1 MRGVASK
8 SQGQICA
15 ARSWLCLV
23 VPAVLTLIV
32 VGPCVT
38 SQAGQMRDI
47 DIDLFAP
54 YRNYG
59 YSYWRDAVPS
69 PDAYVPVAVV
79 DGEALGCGRLR
90 APQDLFVLDNKW
102 IYILDSGNNRVII
115 ANRSWEIESIT
126 EEFPNPETNEADHFS
141 GPRGLFVTR
150 FGELYVADTENSRI
164 VHFSP
169 SGEVARIIGPPE
181 MEAEGVIP
189 EGFVYRPEKLAVDPA
204 GRICVVVADE
214 YEGLLEID
222 PDGSVRGFTGAPR
235 VTPNPLDYLWQRLAT
250 REQRERLSLFLP
262 TRYTNID
269 MDERGFKYV
278 TAAEPA
284 SQPIKRL
291 NGSGQ
296 DVLRRTGFWAPQGDI
311 RYPDWWAT
319 WSRGGVS
326 ALVDIATQEHE
337 MYSVLDSRRGRVF
350 TYDRNGNLLM
360 IFGGKSDQ
368 KGASVDA
375 VALDTV
381 NEQVLV
387 LDRELG
393 RITVYEPTE
402 YARMIVTAIALYNIG
417 DYERAT
423 DVWHGV
429 IELNANYDL
438 AHSSIG
444 WSLLQQEEYRRAMDY
459 FRLGNDRLGYSKALG
474 FYRKEVVDAHFGRAL
489 LVLISVVAA
498 IRATAWLIR
507 RRRFSRAVRA
517 SETAS
522 SAGLR
527 EPPVVVGMLRSVFDA
542 LRYSLHLVVRPFLG
556 FWELKHVGKGNLPAA
571 MVLLALVSATFVFVR
586 QYTGFPF
593 NTRDP
598 NRLNILIEVSS
609 VVVPFLLWCGVNW
622 ALTTLMEGK
631 GTFREIVIA
640 SSYALTP
647 IILVLVPAT
656 VLSNCITVQ
665 EGSFYYGLTTIG
677 VGWAVLLLFIGMMV
691 THEYYDA
698 FKAVATSVLTVAGI
712 VFVLF
717 IGMAFFSLVD
727 QFVVFVDTIYKEIAF
742 RL

>member
-1 MRGVASK
+1 MRVLTGK
-8 SQGQICA
+8 SDRQLCV

-32 VGPCVT
+32 VGSCAT
-38 SQAGQMRDI
+38 SEAGQI
-47 DIDLFAP
+47 PGEDIDLFAP
-54 YRNYG
+54 YRSYG
-59 YSYWRDAVPS
+59 YNYWRDAVPS
-69 PDAYVPVAVV
+69 PDAYVPLAVV
-79 DGEALGCGRLR
+79 DGEALGSGRLR
-90 APQDLFVLDNKW
+90 TPQDLFVLDNEW
-102 IYILDSGNNRVII
+102 IYILDSGNNRVVI
-115 ANRSWEIESIT
+115 ADRHWKIESII
-126 EEFPNPETNEADHFS
+126 EGFQNPETGEADYFNS
-141 GPRGLFVTR
+141 PRGLFVTR
-150 FGELYVADTENSRI
+150 SGELYVADTQNYRI
-164 VHFSP
+164 VHFNRF
-169 SGEVARIIGPPE
+169 GEAVRIIGPPDT
-181 MEAEGVIP
+181 EAEGVIP
-189 EGFVYRPEKLAVDPA
+189 EGFIYRPEKLVVDPA

-214 YEGLLEID
+214 YEGLLEFD
-222 PDGSVRGFTGAPR
+222 PDGNVRGFTGAPR

-326 ALVDIATQEHE
+326 ALVDIATQEHG

-360 IFGGKSDQ
+360 VFGGKSDQ

-375 VALDTV
+375 VALETM
-381 NEQVLV
+381 NEKVLV

-402 YARMIVTAIALYNIG
+402 YARMIVTAIALYNVG

-423 DVWHGV
+423 GMWHEV
-429 IELNANYDL
+429 IALNANYDL
-438 AHSSIG
+438 AYSSIG
-444 WSLLQQEEYRRAMDY
+444 WALLQQEDYRRAMDY
-459 FRLGNDRLGYSKALG
+459 FRLGNDRMGYSKALG
-474 FYRKEVVDAHFGRAL
+474 FLRKEVVDAHFGRAL
-489 LVLISVVAA
+489 LVLISVAAA
-498 IRATAWLIR
+498 IRVTAWLIR
-507 RRRFSRAVRA
+507 KRRATGAVEAREAA
-517 SETAS
+517 SP
-522 SAGLR
+522 AGLR
-527 EPPVVVGMLRSVFDA
+527 EPRVVVAVLRSVLDA
-542 LRYSLHLVVRPFLG
+542 LRYSLHLVVRPFEG
-556 FWELKHVGKGNLPAA
+556 FWELKHSGKGNLPAA
-571 MVLLALVSATFVFVR
+571 MVLLALVSATYVFVR

-598 NRLNILIEVSS
+598 SRLNVLIEVSS

-647 IILVLVPAT
+647 IVLVLVPAT
-656 VLSNCITVQ
+656 VLSNCITIQ
-665 EGSFYYGLTTIG
+665 EGSFYYGLSTIG
-677 VGWAVLLLFIGMMV
+677 VGWALLLLFIGTMV

-698 FKAVATSVLTVAGI
+698 FKAVATSVLTVAGM